1 MSHTPSCFPAPPQP
15 RANVMTVCVTVA
27 LVVMGSLAAAHAQQ
41 TAREESVF
49 AAMWRTFAVES
60 GGARSWAARLYEALA
75 ATAPAPVEA
84 LPEAVVPAEVSAP
97 RPAQVATRIEH
108 DDPYAVAEVEAEV
121 IVEVAPPLSVS
132 RTRPSLDVEDPYGVA
147 GEAITVMHV
156 PVAVPVTQRAPARL
170 DDENPY
176 L

>member
-1 MSHTPSCFPAPPQP
+1 MSQTPSCFPLPPEP

-41 TAREESVF
+41 TAHEASVF
-49 AAMWRTFAVES
+49 ATMWRAFAAES
-60 GGARSWAARLYEALA
+60 GGARSWAERLYEALV

-84 LPEAVVPAEVSAP
+84 LPEVVTSVEVPAS
-97 RPAQVATRIEH
+97 RPAHVATRIEH
-108 DDPYAVAEVEAEV
+108 EDPYAVAEVEPEV
-121 IVEVAPPLSVS
+121 VVEVAPPLSVS
-132 RTRPSLDVEDPYGVA
+132 RTRPSLDIEDPYGVA
-147 GEAITVMHV
+147 GEAVTVMHV
-156 PVAVPVTQRAPARL
+156 PVAVPTTQRTPARL